1 MLKKKYIQE
10 ICLEGINYSMNE
22 RRSIQPKISIIVPAY
37 NVEKYIRRCI
47 DSILEQTYENFELL
61 LVDDGS
67 TDSTFDILNE
77 YKKKDS
83 RVRVFHKKNGGQG
96 SARNVALNNITGDYI
111 GFVDSDDYIKKD
123 MYQVLLEN
131 IIKYDC
137 DIAICGVINDHIF
150 KKKEFKYY
158 SGIEVFEN
166 ENIIK
171 AYYKTPYIGNM
182 IWNKLYK
189 AQLWNKIR
197 FPEIRSREDIAI
209 LYKVYFSCKK
219 ICRIGECKYIEYIRP
234 ASTEQK
240 KFTKDKLISIEITKK
255 QKKYIEDNFPTLSTE
270 VEDIVLKSYITSLK
284 EIINGGYRINKTIFN
299 DILNEYKKELNK
311 YEYSKKKYYYDIL
324 KKINIFIIKVKLSGY
339 KQIINNFIKK
349 ILNIFYKY

>member
-1 MLKKKYIQE
+1 MMLKKKYIQE

-219 ICRIGECKYIEYIRP
+219 IC
-234 ASTEQK
+234 
-240 KFTKDKLISIEITKK
+240 
-255 QKKYIEDNFPTLSTE
+255 
-270 VEDIVLKSYITSLK
+270 
-284 EIINGGYRINKTIFN
+284 
-299 DILNEYKKELNK
+299 
-311 YEYSKKKYYYDIL
+311 
-324 KKINIFIIKVKLSGY
+324 
-339 KQIINNFIKK
+339 
-349 ILNIFYKY
+349 